1 MRSRPLLALLG
12 VVVLSV
18 CAGCAALPGDTQPS
32 AAEVKQTAIAKL
44 DAIDAY
50 AATVHVTLNGSFDE
64 TITYRVAHSHGRT
77 NATYRQPERIDGM
90 RIVTNDSAT
99 VQYVPRTNRAVVT
112 YGTTPPDL
120 FERLSDL
127 LERNATYEGETN
139 QEDGFAVEY
148 AVEGANASVRVG
160 ASSGPYQFVTQAAA
174 ANRTT
179 RVWVDRDRRIPV
191 KARMTY
197 ATDNSTSRVTIEVT
211 NVTLDPAFAADRFD
225 PNIPE
230 SATVT
235 TNRVI
240 TADDLT
246 NLRANTTVAVPS
258 PDVPA
263 PYQFEDGML
272 LAYGN
277 QTSITL
283 TYTTPN
289 DTSLRVTKRVPA
301 ADRRLEGEPVRV
313 NGTTVRYVES
323 GDRQLVRWQTDSATY
338 TVTGENRDLLLAV
351 ASSLVEGGETSAG
364 TPADQAAR
372 APTRRGTL
380 TVPHSFSA

>member
-1 MRSRPLLALLG
+1 MRSRPLLVLLG
-12 VVVLSV
+12 IAVLSV

-32 AAEVKQTAIAKL
+32 AAEVKQTAIAKT
-44 DAIDAY
+44 DALDAY
-50 AATVHVTLNGSFDE
+50 AATVHVTLNGSLNE
-64 TITYRVAHSHGRT
+64 TVTYRVAHSDGRT
-77 NATYRQPERIDGM
+77 NATYRQPDRIAGM
-90 RIVTNDSAT
+90 RIVTNASAT
-99 VQYVPRTNRAVVT
+99 VQYVPRTNRATVT
-112 YGTTPPDL
+112 YGTTPTDL

-139 QEDGFAVEY
+139 AGDGFAVEY
-148 AVEGANASVRVG
+148 AVEGGNASVRVG
-160 ASSGPYQFVTQAAA
+160 AAGGPYQFVTQAAT

-197 ATDNSTSRVTIEVT
+197 STNNSTSRVTIEVT
-211 NVTLDPAFAADRFD
+211 NVTLDPEFAADRFD
-225 PNIPE
+225 PNLPE

-240 TADDLT
+240 TADDLAA
-246 NLRANTTVAVPS
+246 LRTNTTVTVPS

-277 QTSITL
+277 RTSITL

-289 DTSLRVTKRVPA
+289 DTSLLVTKRVPA
-301 ADRRLEGEPVRV
+301 ADRRLDGEPVSV
-313 NGTTVRYVES
+313 NGTTVRYVEN
-323 GDRQLVRWQTDSATY
+323 GDRQLVQWQTESATY
-338 TVTGENRDLLLAV
+338 TVTGENRDVLLAV
-351 ASSLVEGGETSAG
+351 ASSVVDRREPSAG
-364 TPADQAAR
+364 TPADQR
-372 APTRRGTL
+372 HPLLCGV
-380 TVPHSFSA
+380 VP